1 MEEVIGKVV
10 LGKVI
15 DELMVKP
22 IGDEVKKV
30 TGFGDILKV
39 VKSILILIGPTVH
52 EIKLRSGERNPPV
65 EESES
70 LIQLFEKGEKL
81 IQEHS
86 RSHWLVNDLIY
97 AGKITAFYE
106 SLLRFFQF
114 YIPLE
119 NYKMQKENLAVLQSQ
134 LKPETG
140 QLGGNGVSGEIR
152 QSGDCYAPEPP
163 PAFMMVGLDS
173 LRKLKTLV
181 FEDDATVIVVTGPGG
196 CGKTTLV
203 QELCRDRNVKG
214 IDLFLGTWGKNGRSI
229 LIVLSIKESNYNQT
243 TINWISGK

>member
-1 MEEVIGKVV
+1 MEEIIGKVV

-22 IGDEVKKV
+22 IFDEVKKV
-30 TGFGDILKV
+30 TGFGDILKS
-39 VKSILILIGPTVH
+39 VKSILKLIGPTVH
-52 EIKLRSGERNPPV
+52 EIKLRRGERNPPM

-86 RSHWLVNDLIY
+86 RAHWLVNDWIY

-106 SLLRFFQF
+106 SLLLFFQF

-119 NYKMQKENLAVLQSQ
+119 NVKIQKENLVLLQSQ
-134 LKPETG
+134 LKSETG
-140 QLGGNGVSGEIR
+140 QFGGNGVSGEIR

-163 PAFMMVGLDS
+163 PAFMMVGLKIP
-173 LRKLKTLV
+173 LRKLKNLV
-181 FEDDATVIVVTGPGG
+181 FGDDASVIVVTAPGG

-203 QELCRDRNVKG
+203 QNLCQDLDVKG
-214 IDLFLGTWGKNGRSI
+214 IDLFLATLGKNGSI
-229 LIVLSIKESNYNQT
+229 LLVLSIKESNCNQT
-243 TINWISGK
+243 RINWISGE